1 VLFVGEIE
9 ASPGTRHFVKNRIPW
24 VKKKMVY
31 CAEEEKTPQ
40 IPFFGY
46 PLF

>member
-1 VLFVGEIE
+1 VLYLEELE
-9 ASPGTRHFVKNRIPW
+9 ASLGTRHSIKNRIPW

-31 CAEEEKTPQ
+31 CAEVEKAPQ